1 MKNKQN
7 KTNQAAEERYSLK
20 DFGLTKPE
28 VVRASTQVV
37 PRYERG

>member
-7 KTNQAAEERYSLK
+7 KTNQAAEDFSLK